1 MAAPP
6 KILIAN
12 RGEIALR
19 VIRACR
25 ELGLRSVICY
35 STADRQS
42 LPVMLADEAICI
54 GPGPARD
61 SYLKIDRIISAATLS
76 GAAAI
81 HPGYGFMSEN
91 SHFAE
96 ICGACGLRFIG
107 PSPRSIRSMGNKT
120 TARELMREAGVP
132 VVPGSAGLINT
143 LSEARA
149 YAAQI
154 GYPVLLKASA
164 GGGGKGMRR
173 VDTDADME
181 SCFNNAQ
188 REARAAFGSG
198 DLYME
203 KFLVNPKHVEIQ
215 ILADR
220 EGNAIHLGER
230 DCSMQRRHQKLI
242 EETPCPRLDQATRE
256 KMCETALRACAAV
269 QYEGVGTIEFLL
281 DEDGSFYFME
291 MNTRIQVEHPVTEMV
306 TGIDL
311 VREQIRVALGE
322 PLGYSQRQVVC
333 NGHALEV
340 RINAEAPERD
350 FAPCPGLV
358 SFYSAPG
365 GPGVRVDSHLYSG
378 YTVPPYYDSLLGKLI
393 VHAENRPAALAKAR
407 RALSEFLVEG
417 ITTNCGFIE
426 ELLSCDGFVDGGY
439 STRFIEKRMAAGT

>member
-1 MAAPP
+1 MAATP

-25 ELGLRSVICY
+25 ELGLRSVLCY
-35 STADRQS
+35 STADRES
-42 LPVMLADEAICI
+42 LPVMLADEAVCI

-61 SYLKIDRIISAATLS
+61 SYLKIDRIISAATLT
-76 GAAAI
+76 GATAI

-120 TARELMREAGVP
+120 MARELMREAGVP
-132 VVPGSAGLINT
+132 VVPGSAGMLNT
-143 LSEARA
+143 LAEARA

-173 VDTDADME
+173 VDDAADMD
-181 SCFNNAQ
+181 SCFHNAQ
-188 REARAAFGSG
+188 REAKAAFGSD

-203 KFLVNPKHVEIQ
+203 KFLLNPKHVEVQ
-215 ILADR
+215 ILADHD
-220 EGNAIHLGER
+220 GQAIHLGER

-242 EETPCPRLDQATRE
+242 EETPCARLDQATRE
-256 KMCETALRACAAV
+256 KMCQMALRACAAAN
-269 QYEGVGTIEFLL
+269 YEGVGTIEFLL

-291 MNTRIQVEHPVTEMV
+291 MNTRIQVEHPVTEMA

-311 VREQIRVALGE
+311 VQQQILVALGE
-322 PLGYSQRQVVC
+322 RLSHRQDQVTF
-333 NGHALEV
+333 NGHVLEV
-340 RINAEAPERD
+340 RINAEDPARN

-358 SFYSAPG
+358 TFYSAPG
-365 GPGVRVDSHLYSG
+365 GPGIRVDSHLYSG
-378 YTVPPYYDSLLGKLI
+378 YSVPPHYDSLLGKLI
-393 VHAENRPAALAKAR
+393 VQAPDRPTAIAKAR
-407 RALSEFLVEG
+407 RALSEFIVEG
-417 ITTNCGFIE
+417 IATNASYID
-426 ELLSCDGFVDGGY
+426 ELLASEGFVDGSY
-439 STRFIEKRMAAGT
+439 TTRFIEQRMASI